1 MQTTVAARKTTVGDD
16 SRRMVP
22 GLSAD
27 MTILVATDG
36 SRGGDAAL
44 RFASRF
50 ASRGGAR
57 LVVLTVG
64 CCGEDLSGPPT
75 AAERRA
81 LEEKHERRAMRIL
94 DSVSR
99 GARSAGG
106 PAEFRFVVARRPDQI
121 PETIARESDRIKADL
136 VVVGS
141 EGRDTLQEWVVGG
154 VALRLI
160 YVASRPVTVVR
171 PPKRRKPALLKPA

>member
-1 MQTTVAARKTTVGDD
+1 MHTASARKPTLPDD
-16 SRRMVP
+16 TKRVVPALSR
-22 GLSAD
+22 D

-50 ASRGGAR
+50 ASRGRAR

-64 CCGEDLSGPPT
+64 CCGEDLPGQPS
-75 AAERRA
+75 AAEHRL
-81 LEEKHERRAMRIL
+81 LEETQNQRAQRVL
-94 DSVSR
+94 ASASR
-99 GARSAGG
+99 GARIHAS
-106 PAEFRFVVARRPDQI
+106 PAAFRFVVARRPGQV
-121 PETIARESDRIKADL
+121 PETIAREADRIKADL

-171 PPKRRKPALLKPA
+171 PPKRRKPAVVEPA

>member
-1 MQTTVAARKTTVGDD
+1 MQTTTAARKPTAGHD
-16 SRRMVP
+16 SRPVLP
-22 GLSAD
+22 GLSED
-27 MTILVATDG
+27 MTILAATDG

-44 RFASRF
+44 RFAARF
-50 ASRGGAR
+50 ACRGQAR

-64 CCGEDLSGPPT
+64 CCGEDLSGSPSP
-75 AAERRA
+75 AERRA
-81 LEEKHERRAMRIL
+81 LEEKQKRRAMRIL

-99 GARSAGG
+99 GARSAGV
-106 PAEFRFVVARRPDQI
+106 PAEFRFVVARRQDQV

-171 PPKRRKPALLKPA
+171 PPKRRKPALLRPA